1 MDIKKKFGS
10 ASFGED
16 LILQALSCSPEPTSI
31 YTGPEMTIEFANS
44 GMLSVWGKDASVIGK
59 ALISAIPELEDQPFL
74 SILQEVW
81 RTGKSY
87 SVKEAPARLIKN
99 GVAVTDYFDYEYRAL
114 LDHNNK
120 TWCILNTAHNV
131 TLRRQHQQQ
140 IEEKE
145 KKEQGLMEEMAATLE
160 ELTAT
165 NDELNSSLQLL
176 AESREQVRTII
187 EQAPVGIAMLK
198 GPELIIDIANP
209 TILKIW
215 GRDLTEV
222 QGLPHE
228 TARPELQG
236 QPMIQWIREAFEK
249 GERKINNELSILLHH
264 RDGLRDA
271 VVNSIYQPIFSADN
285 KVTGVLIILEEITDQ
300 VLERRKSEKDQQ
312 MLSLAIDAGE
322 LATFY
327 YEPEV
332 NLFSGNALLKLW
344 FGLSDEDQLDLSAA
358 ISSIAEQDQERVMA
372 AITDALS
379 EESDG
384 NYFVEYRIVHP
395 LAPNGRLV
403 QARGKVFYDAKG
415 KAVSLNGTLRDITKQ
430 KAEEQRKNDFISIVS
445 HELKTPLTSINAYLQ
460 LMQRQAFLTANT
472 NYQDI
477 TMKAL
482 RQVRNMKNLIN
493 GFLNISRFD
502 SGRMIIQREVFDLK
516 ELFTELED
524 EFKLRI
530 NSHEIVADLTQSLSI
545 NADLNK
551 IAQVVQ
557 NLVENAAKYS
567 PLGTQITFG
576 YLATANQDIEI
587 FVSDQGM
594 GIAEEDRDQIF
605 ERFYRAGKDRVG
617 TISGFGIGLYLCRE
631 IVELHNGHIAV
642 ENNSAGGTIFKVR
655 LPAQ

>member
-31 YTGPEMTIEFANS
+31 YTGTEMTIQFANE
-44 GMLSVWGKDASVIGK
+44 GMLSLWGKDASVIGK

-74 SILQEVW
+74 AILQEVW

-87 SVKEAPARLIKN
+87 SVTEAPARLVKN
-99 GVAVTDYFDYEYRAL
+99 GVPVTDYFDYEYRAL
-114 LDHNNK
+114 LDQNNK
-120 TWCILNTAHNV
+120 TWCILNTARNV
-131 TLRRQHQQQ
+131 TLRRRHQQQ
-140 IEEKE
+140 IQEKE

-215 GRDLTEV
+215 GHRLADV
-222 QGLPHE
+222 QGRPHE
-228 TARPELQG
+228 IARPELQG
-236 QPMIQWIREAFEK
+236 QPVNQWLREAFEK
-249 GERKINNELSILLHH
+249 GERKTNNELSILLRHSD
-264 RDGLRDA
+264 RLREA
-271 VVNSIYQPIFSADN
+271 IVNSIYQPIFSTDN
-285 KVTGVLIILEEITDQ
+285 KVTGILIILEEITDQ
-300 VLERRKSEKDQQ
+300 VLERRKNEKDQH
-312 MLSLAIDAGE
+312 MLSMAIDAGE

-327 YEPEV
+327 YEPKN
-332 NLFSGNALLKLW
+332 NLFSGNALLKSW
-344 FGLSDEDQLDLSAA
+344 FGLADKDQLDLSAA
-358 ISSIAEQDQERVMA
+358 ISSIIEEDRQRVMD

-379 EESDG
+379 EKSDG
-384 NYFVEYRIVHP
+384 NYFIEYRIAH
-395 LAPNGRLV
+395 AQSPNGRLV

-415 KAVSLNGTLRDITKQ
+415 KAVSLNGTLRDITEQ

-472 NYQDI
+472 SYQDI
-477 TMKAL
+477 TMKSL

-502 SGRMIIQREVFDLK
+502 SGRMMIEREVFDLK
-516 ELFTELED
+516 ELFAELED

-530 NSHEIVADLTQSLSI
+530 NSHQIVADMTQSLSI
-545 NADLNK
+545 DADPNK
-551 IAQVVQ
+551 ISQVVQ

-567 PLGTQITFG
+567 PIGTQITFG
-576 YLATANQDIEI
+576 YLPTANQDVEI
-587 FVSDQGM
+587 FVSDEGM

-605 ERFYRAGKDRVG
+605 ERFYRAGKDKVG

-631 IVELHNGHIAV
+631 IVELHNGHITV
-642 ENNSAGGTIFKVR
+642 ESNSAGGTTFKVR

>member
-31 YTGPEMTIEFANS
+31 YTGTEMTIQFANE

-59 ALISAIPELEDQPFL
+59 ALISALPELEDQPFL

-114 LDHNNK
+114 VDQNNK

-140 IEEKE
+140 LQEKE

-198 GPELIIDIANP
+198 GPEFIIDIANP

-215 GRDLTEV
+215 GRHLSEV

-236 QPMIQWIREAFEK
+236 QPMSQWLREAFEK
-249 GERKINNELSILLHH
+249 GERKTNNELSILLHH
-264 RDGLRDA
+264 KDGLRDA
-271 VVNSIYQPIFSADN
+271 IVNSIYQPIFSTDH

-312 MLSLAIDAGE
+312 MLSMAIDAGE

-327 YEPEV
+327 YEPEM

-344 FGLSDEDQLDLSAA
+344 FGLADEDQLDLSAA
-358 ISSIAEQDQERVMA
+358 ISSIVEQDQERVMA

-379 EESDG
+379 EGSDG
-384 NYFVEYRIVHP
+384 NYFIEYRIVHP
-395 LAPNGRLV
+395 QSPNGRLV

-415 KAVSLNGTLRDITKQ
+415 KAVSLNGTLRDITEQ
-430 KAEEQRKNDFISIVS
+430 KAEEQRKNDFISIAS

-460 LMQRQAFLTANT
+460 LMQRQAILTANT
-472 NYQDI
+472 NYQDV

-502 SGRMIIQREVFDLK
+502 SGRMTIEREEFDLK
-516 ELFTELED
+516 ELFAELED

-530 NSHEIVADLTQSLSI
+530 HTHQIVADLTQSLSI
-545 NADLNK
+545 DADPNK
-551 IAQVVQ
+551 ISQVVQ

-567 PLGTQITFG
+567 PIGTQITFG
-576 YLATANQDIEI
+576 YLPTANKDIEI

-631 IVELHNGHIAV
+631 IVELHQGHIAV
-642 ENNSAGGTIFKVR
+642 ESNAAGGTTFKVR

>member
-31 YTGPEMTIEFANS
+31 YTGTEMTIQFANE
-44 GMLSVWGKDASVIGK
+44 GMLSLWGKDASVIGK

-74 SILQEVW
+74 AILQEVW

-87 SVKEAPARLIKN
+87 SVTEAPARLIKN
-99 GVAVTDYFDYEYRAL
+99 GVPVTDYFDYEYRAL
-114 LDHNNK
+114 LDENNK
-120 TWCILNTAHNV
+120 TWCILNTARNV

-140 IEEKE
+140 IREKE

-165 NDELNSSLQLL
+165 NDELNSSLHLL

-215 GRDLTEV
+215 GHRLADV
-222 QGLPHE
+222 QGRPHE
-228 TARPELQG
+228 IARPELQG
-236 QPMIQWIREAFEK
+236 QPVNQWLREAFEK
-249 GERKINNELSILLHH
+249 GERKTNNELSILLRHS
-264 RDGLRDA
+264 DGLREA
-271 VVNSIYQPIFSADN
+271 IVNSIYQPIFSTEN
-285 KVTGVLIILEEITDQ
+285 KVTGILIILEDITDQ
-300 VLERRKSEKDQQ
+300 VLERRKSEKDQH
-312 MLSLAIDAGE
+312 MLSMAIDAGE

-327 YEPEV
+327 YEPKN
-332 NLFSGNALLKLW
+332 NLFSGNALLKSW
-344 FGLSDEDQLDLSAA
+344 FGLADKDQLDLSAA
-358 ISSIAEQDQERVMA
+358 ISSIVEEDRQRVMA
-372 AITDALS
+372 AITEALS

-384 NYFVEYRIVHP
+384 NYFIEYRIAH
-395 LAPNGRLV
+395 AQSPNGRLV

-415 KAVSLNGTLRDITKQ
+415 KALSLNGTLRDITEQ

-472 NYQDI
+472 SYQDI
-477 TMKAL
+477 TMKSL
-482 RQVRNMKNLIN
+482 RQVQNMKNLIN

-502 SGRMIIQREVFDLK
+502 SGRMMIEREVFDLK

-530 NSHEIVADLTQSLSI
+530 NSHQIVADLTQSLSI
-545 NADLNK
+545 AADPNK
-551 IAQVVQ
+551 ISQVVQ

-567 PLGTQITFG
+567 PIGTQITFG
-576 YLATANQDIEI
+576 YLPTANQDVEI

-605 ERFYRAGKDRVG
+605 ERFYRAGKDKVG

-631 IVELHNGHIAV
+631 IVELHNGHITV
-642 ENNSAGGTIFKVR
+642 ESNSAGGTTFKVR

>member
-31 YTGPEMTIEFANS
+31 YTGTEMTIQFANE
-44 GMLSVWGKDASVIGK
+44 GMLSLWGKDASVIGK

-74 SILQEVW
+74 AILQEVW

-87 SVKEAPARLIKN
+87 SVTEAPARLIKN
-99 GVAVTDYFDYEYRAL
+99 GVPVTDYFDYEYTAL
-114 LDHNNK
+114 LDENNK
-120 TWCILNTAHNV
+120 TWCILNTARNV

-140 IEEKE
+140 IREKE

-215 GRDLTEV
+215 GHRLADV
-222 QGLPHE
+222 QGRPHE
-228 TARPELQG
+228 IARPELQG
-236 QPMIQWIREAFEK
+236 QPVNQWLREAFEK
-249 GERKINNELSILLHH
+249 GERKTNNELSILLRHN
-264 RDGLRDA
+264 DGLREA
-271 VVNSIYQPIFSADN
+271 IVNSIYQPIFSTDN
-285 KVTGVLIILEEITDQ
+285 KVTGILIILEDITDQ
-300 VLERRKSEKDQQ
+300 VLERRKSEKDQH
-312 MLSLAIDAGE
+312 MLSMAIDAGE

-327 YEPEV
+327 YEPKN
-332 NLFSGNALLKLW
+332 NLFSGNALLKSW
-344 FGLSDEDQLDLSAA
+344 FGLADKDQLDLSAA
-358 ISSIAEQDQERVMA
+358 ISSIVEEDRERVMA
-372 AITDALS
+372 AITEALS

-384 NYFVEYRIVHP
+384 NYFIEYRIAH
-395 LAPNGRLV
+395 AQSPNGRLV

-415 KAVSLNGTLRDITKQ
+415 KAVSLNGTLRDITEQ

-472 NYQDI
+472 SYQDI
-477 TMKAL
+477 TMKSL

-502 SGRMIIQREVFDLK
+502 SGRMMIEREVFDLK

-530 NSHEIVADLTQSLSI
+530 NSHQIVADLTQSLSI
-545 NADLNK
+545 AADPNK
-551 IAQVVQ
+551 ISQVIQ

-567 PLGTQITFG
+567 PIGTQITFG
-576 YLATANQDIEI
+576 YLPTANQDVEI
-587 FVSDQGM
+587 FVSDEGM

-605 ERFYRAGKDRVG
+605 ERFYRAGKDKVG

-631 IVELHNGHIAV
+631 IVELHNGHITV
-642 ENNSAGGTIFKVR
+642 ESNSAGGTTFKVR

>member
-31 YTGPEMTIEFANS
+31 YTGTEMTIQFANE

-74 SILQEVW
+74 AILQEVW

-87 SVKEAPARLIKN
+87 SVTEAPARLIKN
-99 GVAVTDYFDYEYRAL
+99 GVPVTDYFDYEYRAL
-114 LDHNNK
+114 LDENNK
-120 TWCILNTAHNV
+120 TWCILNTARNV

-140 IEEKE
+140 IREKE

-215 GRDLTEV
+215 GHQLADV
-222 QGLPHE
+222 QGRPHE
-228 TARPELQG
+228 IARPELQG
-236 QPMIQWIREAFEK
+236 LPVNQWLREAFEK
-249 GERKINNELSILLHH
+249 GERKTNNELSILLRHN
-264 RDGLRDA
+264 DGLREA
-271 VVNSIYQPIFSADN
+271 IVNSIYQPIFSTDN
-285 KVTGVLIILEEITDQ
+285 KVTGILIILEDITDQ
-300 VLERRKSEKDQQ
+300 ILERRKSEKDQH
-312 MLSLAIDAGE
+312 MLSMAIDAGE

-327 YEPEV
+327 YEPKN
-332 NLFSGNALLKLW
+332 NLFSGNALLKSW
-344 FGLSDEDQLDLSAA
+344 FGLADKDQLDLSAA
-358 ISSIAEQDQERVMA
+358 ISSIVEEDRERVIV

-384 NYFVEYRIVHP
+384 NYFIEYRIFHAQ
-395 LAPNGRLV
+395 APNVRLV

-415 KAVSLNGTLRDITKQ
+415 KAVSLNGTLRDITEQ

-477 TMKAL
+477 TMKSL

-502 SGRMIIQREVFDLK
+502 SGRMMIEREVFDLK
-516 ELFTELED
+516 ELFAELED

-530 NSHEIVADLTQSLSI
+530 NSHQIVADLTQSLSI
-545 NADLNK
+545 AADPNK
-551 IAQVVQ
+551 ISQVVQ

-567 PLGTQITFG
+567 PIGTQITFG
-576 YLATANQDIEI
+576 YLPTANQEVEI
-587 FVSDQGM
+587 FVSDEGM

-642 ENNSAGGTIFKVR
+642 ESNSAGGTTFKVQ

>member
-31 YTGPEMTIEFANS
+31 YTGTEMTIQFANE
-44 GMLSVWGKDASVIGK
+44 GMLSLWGKDASVIGK

-74 SILQEVW
+74 AILQEVW

-87 SVKEAPARLIKN
+87 SVTEAPARLIKN
-99 GVAVTDYFDYEYRAL
+99 GVQVTDYFDYEYRAL
-114 LDHNNK
+114 LDQNNK
-120 TWCILNTAHNV
+120 TWCILNTARNV

-140 IEEKE
+140 IREKE

-215 GRDLTEV
+215 GHQLADV
-222 QGLPHE
+222 QGRPHE
-228 TARPELQG
+228 IARPELQG
-236 QPMIQWIREAFEK
+236 QPMNQWLREAFEK
-249 GERKINNELSILLHH
+249 GVRKTNNELSILLRHN
-264 RDGLRDA
+264 DGLREA
-271 VVNSIYQPIFSADN
+271 IVNSIYQPIFSTDN
-285 KVTGVLIILEEITDQ
+285 KVTGILIILEDITDQ
-300 VLERRKSEKDQQ
+300 VLERRKSEKDQH
-312 MLSLAIDAGE
+312 MLSMAIDAGE

-327 YEPEV
+327 YEPKN
-332 NLFSGNALLKLW
+332 NLFSGNALLKSW
-344 FGLSDEDQLDLSAA
+344 FGLADKDQLDLSAA
-358 ISSIAEQDQERVMA
+358 ISSIIEEDRERVMA
-372 AITDALS
+372 AITEALS

-384 NYFVEYRIVHP
+384 NYFIEYRIFHAQ
-395 LAPNGRLV
+395 APNVRLV

-415 KAVSLNGTLRDITKQ
+415 KAVSLNGTLRDITEQ

-472 NYQDI
+472 SYQDI
-477 TMKAL
+477 TMKSL
-482 RQVRNMKNLIN
+482 RQVQNMKNLIN

-502 SGRMIIQREVFDLK
+502 SGRMMIEREVFDLK

-530 NSHEIVADLTQSLSI
+530 NSHQIVADLTQSLSI
-545 NADLNK
+545 AADPNK
-551 IAQVVQ
+551 ISQVIQ

-567 PLGTQITFG
+567 PIGTQITFG
-576 YLATANQDIEI
+576 YLPTANQDVEI
-587 FVSDQGM
+587 FVSDEGM

-642 ENNSAGGTIFKVR
+642 ESNSAGGTTFKVR

>member
-31 YTGPEMTIEFANS
+31 YTGTEMTIQFANE
-44 GMLSVWGKDASVIGK
+44 GMLSLWGKDASVIGK

-74 SILQEVW
+74 AILQEVW

-99 GVAVTDYFDYEYRAL
+99 GVPVTDYFDYEYRAL
-114 LDHNNK
+114 LEENNK
-120 TWCILNTAHNV
+120 TWCILNTARNV

-140 IEEKE
+140 IQEKE
-145 KKEQGLMEEMAATLE
+145 KREQGLMAEMAATLE
-160 ELTAT
+160 ELTVT
-165 NDELNSSLQLL
+165 NDELNSSLELL

-198 GPELIIDIANP
+198 GPEFIIEIANP

-215 GRDLTEV
+215 GRQLADV

-228 TARPELQG
+228 IARPEMQG
-236 QPMIQWIREAFEK
+236 QPMIQWLQEAFEK
-249 GERKINNELSILLHH
+249 GVQKTNNELSVLLHH
-264 RDGLRDA
+264 RDGLREA
-271 VVNSIYQPIFSADN
+271 IVNSIYQPIFSADH
-285 KVTGVLIILEEITDQ
+285 KVTGILIILEEITDQ

-344 FGLSDEDQLDLSAA
+344 FGLADEDQLDLSAA
-358 ISSIAEQDQERVMA
+358 ISSIAEQDQERVVA

-379 EESDG
+379 EGSDG

-395 LAPNGRLV
+395 QVPNGRLV

-415 KAVSLNGTLRDITKQ
+415 KAVSLNGTLRDITEQ

-460 LMQRQAFLTANT
+460 MMQRQAILTANA
-472 NYQDI
+472 NHQDL
-477 TMKAL
+477 TSKSL
-482 RQVRNMKNLIN
+482 KQVRNMKNLIN
-493 GFLNISRFD
+493 GFLNISRLD
-502 SGRMIIQREVFDLK
+502 AGRMMIEKEQFDLK
-516 ELFTELED
+516 ELFGELED
-524 EFKLRI
+524 EFKSRI
-530 NSHEIVADLTQSLSI
+530 HSHHIVADHTSNLQL

-551 IAQVVQ
+551 ISQVVQ
-557 NLVENAAKYS
+557 NLVENAVKYS
-567 PLGTQITFG
+567 PIGTQITFG
-576 YLATANQDIEI
+576 YLPTANMDIEI

-631 IVELHNGHIAV
+631 IVELHQGHIAV
-642 ENNSAGGTIFKVR
+642 ESNSAGGTTFKVR

>member
-31 YTGPEMTIEFANS
+31 YTGPDMTIQFANA

-99 GVAVTDYFDYEYRAL
+99 GVPVTDYFDYEYRAL
-114 LDHNNK
+114 LDQNNK

-145 KKEQGLMEEMAATLE
+145 KKEQGLMAEMAATLE

-236 QPMIQWIREAFEK
+236 QPMNQWLRETYEK
-249 GERKINNELSILLHH
+249 GERKTNNELSVLLYHK
-264 RDGLRDA
+264 DGLREA
-271 VVNSIYQPIFSADN
+271 IVNSIYQPIFSAEN
-285 KVTGVLIILEEITDQ
+285 NVTGILIILEEITDQ

-327 YEPEV
+327 YEPAV

-344 FGLSDEDQLDLSAA
+344 FGLADEDQLDLSAA

-395 LAPNGRLV
+395 QTPNGRLV

-477 TMKAL
+477 TMKSL

-493 GFLNISRFD
+493 GFLSISRFD
-502 SGRMIIQREVFDLK
+502 SGRMMIEREVFDLK
-516 ELFTELED
+516 ELFAELED

-631 IVELHNGHIAV
+631 IVELHQGHIAV
-642 ENNSAGGTIFKVR
+642 ENNSAGGTTFKVR
-655 LPAQ
+655 LPAH

>member
-16 LILQALSCSPEPTSI
+16 FILQALSCSPEPTSI
-31 YTGPEMTIEFANS
+31 YTGTEMTIQFANA
-44 GMLSVWGKDASVIGK
+44 GMLSLWGKDASVIGK

-74 SILQEVW
+74 AILQEVW

-87 SVKEAPARLIKN
+87 SVTEAPARLIKN
-99 GVAVTDYFDYEYRAL
+99 GVPVTDYFDYEYRAL
-114 LDHNNK
+114 LDENHK
-120 TWCILNTAHNV
+120 TWCILNTARNV

-140 IEEKE
+140 IQEKE

-215 GRDLTEV
+215 GHQLADV
-222 QGLPHE
+222 QGRPHE
-228 TARPELQG
+228 IARPELQG
-236 QPMIQWIREAFEK
+236 QPVNQWLREAFEK
-249 GERKINNELSILLHH
+249 GERKTNNELSILLRHS
-264 RDGLRDA
+264 DGLREA
-271 VVNSIYQPIFSADN
+271 IVNSIYQPIFSTDN
-285 KVTGVLIILEEITDQ
+285 KVTGILIILEEITDQ
-300 VLERRKSEKDQQ
+300 VLERRKSEKDQH
-312 MLSLAIDAGE
+312 MLSMAIDAGE

-327 YEPEV
+327 YEPK
-332 NLFSGNALLKLW
+332 NNQFSGNALLKSW
-344 FGLSDEDQLDLSAA
+344 FGLADKDQLDLSAA
-358 ISSIAEQDQERVMA
+358 ISSIIEEDRQRVMA

-384 NYFVEYRIVHP
+384 NYFIEYRILH
-395 LAPNGRLV
+395 AQSPNVRLV

-415 KAVSLNGTLRDITKQ
+415 KAVSLNGTLRDITEQ

-477 TMKAL
+477 TMKSL

-502 SGRMIIQREVFDLK
+502 SGRMMIEREVFDLK
-516 ELFTELED
+516 ELFAELED

-530 NSHEIVADLTQSLSI
+530 NSHQIVADLTQSLSI
-545 NADLNK
+545 AADPNK
-551 IAQVVQ
+551 ISQVVQ

-567 PLGTQITFG
+567 PIGTQITFG
-576 YLATANQDIEI
+576 YLPTVNQDIEI

-605 ERFYRAGKDRVG
+605 ERFYRAGKDKVG

-642 ENNSAGGTIFKVR
+642 ESNSAGGTTFKVR

>member
-31 YTGPEMTIEFANS
+31 YTGTEMTIQFANE

-74 SILQEVW
+74 AILQEVW

-87 SVKEAPARLIKN
+87 SVTEAPARLIKN
-99 GVAVTDYFDYEYRAL
+99 GVPVTDYFDYEYRAL
-114 LDHNNK
+114 LDENNK
-120 TWCILNTAHNV
+120 TWCILNTARNV

-140 IEEKE
+140 IREKE

-165 NDELNSSLQLL
+165 NDELNSSLHLL

-215 GRDLTEV
+215 GHRLADV
-222 QGLPHE
+222 QGRPHE
-228 TARPELQG
+228 IARPELQG
-236 QPMIQWIREAFEK
+236 QPVNQWLREAFEK
-249 GERKINNELSILLHH
+249 GERKTNNELSILLRHS
-264 RDGLRDA
+264 DGLREA
-271 VVNSIYQPIFSADN
+271 IVNSIYQPIFSTEN
-285 KVTGVLIILEEITDQ
+285 KVTGILIILEDITDQ
-300 VLERRKSEKDQQ
+300 VLERRKSEKDQH
-312 MLSLAIDAGE
+312 MLSMAIDAGE

-327 YEPEV
+327 YEPKN
-332 NLFSGNALLKLW
+332 NLFSGNALLKSW
-344 FGLSDEDQLDLSAA
+344 FGLADKDQLDLSAA
-358 ISSIAEQDQERVMA
+358 ISSIIEEDRERVMA
-372 AITDALS
+372 AITEALS

-384 NYFVEYRIVHP
+384 NYFIEYRIAH
-395 LAPNGRLV
+395 AQSPNGRLV

-415 KAVSLNGTLRDITKQ
+415 KALSLNGTLRDITEQ

-472 NYQDI
+472 SYQDI
-477 TMKAL
+477 TMKSL
-482 RQVRNMKNLIN
+482 RQVQNMKNLIN

-502 SGRMIIQREVFDLK
+502 SGRMMIEREVFDLK

-530 NSHEIVADLTQSLSI
+530 NSHQIVADLTQSLSI
-545 NADLNK
+545 AADPNK
-551 IAQVVQ
+551 ISQVIQ

-567 PLGTQITFG
+567 PIGTQITFG
-576 YLATANQDIEI
+576 YLPTANQDVEI
-587 FVSDQGM
+587 FVSDEGM

-642 ENNSAGGTIFKVR
+642 ESNSAGGTTFKVR

>member
-10 ASFGED
+10 ASFGDD

-31 YTGPEMTIEFANS
+31 YTGPEMTIQFANA

-99 GVAVTDYFDYEYRAL
+99 GVPVTDYFDYEYRAL
-114 LDHNNK
+114 LDQNNK

-145 KKEQGLMEEMAATLE
+145 KKEQGLMAEMAATLE

-236 QPMIQWIREAFEK
+236 QPMNQWLRETYEK
-249 GERKINNELSILLHH
+249 GERKTNNELSVLLHH
-264 RDGLRDA
+264 KDGFREA
-271 VVNSIYQPIFSADN
+271 IVNSIYQPIFSADN
-285 KVTGVLIILEEITDQ
+285 NVTGILIILEEITDQ

-327 YEPEV
+327 YEPAV

-344 FGLSDEDQLDLSAA
+344 FGLADEDQLDLSAA

-384 NYFVEYRIVHP
+384 NYFIEYRIVHAQ
-395 LAPNGRLV
+395 APNGRLV

-415 KAVSLNGTLRDITKQ
+415 NAVSLNGTLRDITKQ

-445 HELKTPLTSINAYLQ
+445 HELKTPLTSINGYLQ

-477 TMKAL
+477 TMKSL

-493 GFLNISRFD
+493 GFLSISRFD
-502 SGRMIIQREVFDLK
+502 SGRMMIEREVFDLK
-516 ELFTELED
+516 ELFAELED

-631 IVELHNGHIAV
+631 IVELHHGHIAV
-642 ENNSAGGTIFKVR
+642 ENNSAGGTTFKVR

>member
-1 MDIKKKFGS
+1 
-10 ASFGED
+10 
-16 LILQALSCSPEPTSI
+16 
-31 YTGPEMTIEFANS
+31 
-44 GMLSVWGKDASVIGK
+44 
-59 ALISAIPELEDQPFL
+59 
-74 SILQEVW
+74 
-81 RTGKSY
+81 
-87 SVKEAPARLIKN
+87 
-99 GVAVTDYFDYEYRAL
+99 
-114 LDHNNK
+114 
-120 TWCILNTAHNV
+120 
-131 TLRRQHQQQ
+131 
-140 IEEKE
+140 
-145 KKEQGLMEEMAATLE
+145 MEEMAATLE

-176 AESREQVRTII
+176 AESREQMRTII

-215 GRDLTEV
+215 DRHLAEV
-222 QGLPHE
+222 QGLPHDI
-228 TARPELQG
+228 ARPELQG
-236 QPMIQWIREAFEK
+236 QPMIQWLREAFEK
-249 GERKINNELSILLHH
+249 GERKTNNELSIMLRHK
-264 RDGLRDA
+264 DGLREA
-271 VVNSIYQPIFSADN
+271 IVNSIYQPIFSADN
-285 KVTGVLIILEEITDQ
+285 KVTGILIILEEITDQ

-312 MLSLAIDAGE
+312 MLSMAIDAGE

-327 YEPEV
+327 YEPEL

-344 FGLSDEDQLDLSAA
+344 FGLADEDQLDLSAA
-358 ISSIAEQDQERVMA
+358 INSIVKEDQERVMA

-384 NYFVEYRIVHP
+384 NYFIEYRIVHP
-395 LAPNGRLV
+395 QSPNGRLV

-415 KAVSLNGTLRDITKQ
+415 KAASLNGTLRDITEQ
-430 KAEEQRKNDFISIVS
+430 KAEEQRKNDFISIAS

-460 LMQRQAFLTANT
+460 LMQRQALLTANT
-472 NYQDI
+472 NYQDL
-477 TMKAL
+477 TLKSL
-482 RQVRNMKNLIN
+482 KQVRNMKNLIN

-502 SGRMIIQREVFDLK
+502 SGRMMIEREVFDLK

-530 NSHEIVADLTQSLSI
+530 NSHQIVADLTQSLSI
-545 NADLNK
+545 DADLNK

-567 PLGTQITFG
+567 PIGTQITFG
-576 YLATANQDIEI
+576 YSPTDNKDIEI
-587 FVSDQGM
+587 FVSDEGM

-642 ENNSAGGTIFKVR
+642 ESNSAGGTTFRVR

>member
-1 MDIKKKFGS
+1 M
-10 ASFGED
+10 
-16 LILQALSCSPEPTSI
+16 
-31 YTGPEMTIEFANS
+31 
-44 GMLSVWGKDASVIGK
+44 GKDASVIGK

-81 RTGKSY
+81 HTGKSY
-87 SVKEAPARLIKN
+87 SVKEAPARLIKK
-99 GVAVTDYFDYEYRAL
+99 GVPVTDYFDYEYRAL
-114 LDHNNK
+114 LDQNNK

-215 GRDLTEV
+215 GHRLADV
-222 QGLPHE
+222 QGQPHE

-236 QPMIQWIREAFEK
+236 QPMNQWLREAYEK
-249 GERKINNELSILLHH
+249 GERKTNNELSVLLHH
-264 RDGLRDA
+264 KDGLREA
-271 VVNSIYQPIFSADN
+271 IVNSIYQPIFSADN
-285 KVTGVLIILEEITDQ
+285 NVTGILIILEEITDQ

-327 YEPEV
+327 YEPAV

-344 FGLSDEDQLDLSAA
+344 FGLADEDQLDLSAA

-372 AITDALS
+372 AITAALS

-384 NYFVEYRIVHP
+384 NYIIEYRIVHAQ
-395 LAPNGRLV
+395 APNVRLV
-403 QARGKVFYDAKG
+403 QARGKVFYDTKG
-415 KAVSLNGTLRDITKQ
+415 KAVSLNGTLRDITEQ

-477 TMKAL
+477 TMKSL

-493 GFLNISRFD
+493 GFLSISRFD
-502 SGRMIIQREVFDLK
+502 SGRMMIEREVFDLK
-516 ELFTELED
+516 ELFAELKD

-545 NADLNK
+545 NADPNK
-551 IAQVVQ
+551 IAQVIQ

-594 GIAEEDRDQIF
+594 GIAAEDRDQIF

-631 IVELHNGHIAV
+631 IVELHHGHIAV
-642 ENNSAGGTIFKVR
+642 ENNSAGGTTFKVR
-655 LPAQ
+655 LPAH

>member
-31 YTGPEMTIEFANS
+31 YTGTEMTIQFANE
-44 GMLSVWGKDASVIGK
+44 GMLSLWGKDASVIGK

-74 SILQEVW
+74 AILQEVW

-87 SVKEAPARLIKN
+87 SVTEAPARLIKN
-99 GVAVTDYFDYEYRAL
+99 GVPVTDYFDYEYTAL
-114 LDHNNK
+114 LDENNK
-120 TWCILNTAHNV
+120 TWCILNTARNV

-140 IEEKE
+140 IREKE

-215 GRDLTEV
+215 GHRLADV
-222 QGLPHE
+222 QGRPHE
-228 TARPELQG
+228 IARPELQG
-236 QPMIQWIREAFEK
+236 QPVNQWLREAFEK
-249 GERKINNELSILLHH
+249 GERKTNNELSILLRHN
-264 RDGLRDA
+264 DGLREA
-271 VVNSIYQPIFSADN
+271 IVNSIYQPIFSTDN
-285 KVTGVLIILEEITDQ
+285 KVTGILIILEDITDQ
-300 VLERRKSEKDQQ
+300 VLERRKSEKDQH
-312 MLSLAIDAGE
+312 MLSMAIDAGE

-327 YEPEV
+327 YEPKN
-332 NLFSGNALLKLW
+332 NLFSGNALLKSW
-344 FGLSDEDQLDLSAA
+344 FGLADKDQLDLSAA
-358 ISSIAEQDQERVMA
+358 ISSIVEEDRERVMA
-372 AITDALS
+372 AITEALS

-384 NYFVEYRIVHP
+384 NYFIEYRIAH
-395 LAPNGRLV
+395 AQSPNGRLV

-415 KAVSLNGTLRDITKQ
+415 KAVSLNGTLRDITEQ

-472 NYQDI
+472 SYQDI
-477 TMKAL
+477 TMKSL

-502 SGRMIIQREVFDLK
+502 SGRMMIEREVFDLK
-516 ELFTELED
+516 ELFAELED

-530 NSHEIVADLTQSLSI
+530 NSHQIVADLTQSLSI
-545 NADLNK
+545 AADPNK
-551 IAQVVQ
+551 ISQVIQ

-567 PLGTQITFG
+567 PIGTQITFG
-576 YLATANQDIEI
+576 YLPTANQDVEI
-587 FVSDQGM
+587 FVSDEGM

-605 ERFYRAGKDRVG
+605 ERFYRAGKDKVG

-631 IVELHNGHIAV
+631 IVELHNGHITV
-642 ENNSAGGTIFKVR
+642 ESNSAGGTTFKVR

>member
-31 YTGPEMTIEFANS
+31 YTGTEMTIQFANE
-44 GMLSVWGKDASVIGK
+44 GMLSLWGKDASVIGK

-74 SILQEVW
+74 AILQEVW

-87 SVKEAPARLIKN
+87 SVTEAPARLIKN
-99 GVAVTDYFDYEYRAL
+99 GVPVTDYFDYEYRAL
-114 LDHNNK
+114 LDENNK
-120 TWCILNTAHNV
+120 TWCILNTARNV

-140 IEEKE
+140 IREKE

-165 NDELNSSLQLL
+165 NDELNSSLHLL

-215 GRDLTEV
+215 GHRLADV
-222 QGLPHE
+222 QGRPHE
-228 TARPELQG
+228 IARPELQG
-236 QPMIQWIREAFEK
+236 QPVNQWLREAFEK
-249 GERKINNELSILLHH
+249 GERKTNNELSILLRHS
-264 RDGLRDA
+264 DGLREA
-271 VVNSIYQPIFSADN
+271 IVNSIYQPIFSTEN
-285 KVTGVLIILEEITDQ
+285 KVTGILIILEDITDQ
-300 VLERRKSEKDQQ
+300 VLERRKSEKDQH
-312 MLSLAIDAGE
+312 MLSMAIDAGE

-327 YEPEV
+327 YEPKN
-332 NLFSGNALLKLW
+332 NLFSGNALLKSW
-344 FGLSDEDQLDLSAA
+344 FGLADKDQLDLSAA
-358 ISSIAEQDQERVMA
+358 ISSIVEEDRQRVMA
-372 AITDALS
+372 AITEALS

-384 NYFVEYRIVHP
+384 NYFIEYRIAH
-395 LAPNGRLV
+395 AQSPNGRLV

-415 KAVSLNGTLRDITKQ
+415 KALSLNGTLRDITEQ

-472 NYQDI
+472 SYQDI
-477 TMKAL
+477 TMKSL
-482 RQVRNMKNLIN
+482 RQVQNMKNLIN

-502 SGRMIIQREVFDLK
+502 SGRMMIEREVFDLK

-530 NSHEIVADLTQSLSI
+530 NSHQIVADLTQSLSI
-545 NADLNK
+545 AADPNK
-551 IAQVVQ
+551 ISQVVQ

-567 PLGTQITFG
+567 QIGTQITFG
-576 YLATANQDIEI
+576 YLPTANQDVEI

-605 ERFYRAGKDRVG
+605 ERFYRAGKDKVG

-631 IVELHNGHIAV
+631 IVELHNGHITV
-642 ENNSAGGTIFKVR
+642 ESNSAGGTTFKVR

>member
-1 MDIKKKFGS
+1 
-10 ASFGED
+10 
-16 LILQALSCSPEPTSI
+16 T
-31 YTGPEMTIEFANS
+31 EMTIQFANA
-44 GMLSVWGKDASVIGK
+44 GMLSLWGKDESVIGK

-87 SVKEAPARLIKN
+87 SVKEAPARLIKD
-99 GVAVTDYFDYEYRAL
+99 GVPVTDYFDYEYRAL
-114 LDHNNK
+114 LDQNNK
-120 TWCILNTAHNV
+120 TWCILNTARNV

-140 IEEKE
+140 IQEKE

-198 GPELIIDIANP
+198 GPEFIIDIANP

-215 GRDLTEV
+215 GRHLAEV

-236 QPMIQWIREAFEK
+236 QPMTQWLQEAFEK
-249 GERKINNELSILLHH
+249 GVRKTNNELSILLHH
-264 RDGLRDA
+264 KDGLREA
-271 VVNSIYQPIFSADN
+271 IVNSIYQPIFSADN
-285 KVTGVLIILEEITDQ
+285 KVTGILIILEEITDQ

-312 MLSLAIDAGE
+312 MLSMAIDAGE

-358 ISSIAEQDQERVMA
+358 INSIVEEDQERVMA

-384 NYFVEYRIVHP
+384 NYFIEYRIVHP
-395 LAPNGRLV
+395 QSPNGRLV

-415 KAVSLNGTLRDITKQ
+415 KAASLNGTLRDITEQ
-430 KAEEQRKNDFISIVS
+430 KAEEQRKNDFISIAS

-460 LMQRQAFLTANT
+460 LMQRQALLTANT
-472 NYQDI
+472 NYQDL
-477 TMKAL
+477 TLKSL
-482 RQVRNMKNLIN
+482 KQVRNMKNLIN

-502 SGRMIIQREVFDLK
+502 SGRMTIEREVFDLK
-516 ELFTELED
+516 ELFAELED

-530 NSHEIVADLTQSLSI
+530 HSHQIVADLTQSLSI
-545 NADLNK
+545 DADLNK

-567 PLGTQITFG
+567 PIGTQITFG
-576 YLATANQDIEI
+576 YLTTENKDIEI

-642 ENNSAGGTIFKVR
+642 ESNSAGGTTFKVR